1 MFREHKLII
10 SLQPGRTSSQVSR
23 QCQCL
28 SALSSPLIGRQ
39 LQFSASDWSIR
50 SPRSPLIGRKLTNS
64 WPMTCPELSGLGGGI
79 IWLEKAGA
87 GEAIMEMQRHKLMQ
101 QSATRPESCEHWN
114 GEGGEKSKEMQIIF
128 CTALTD
134 FLVSTPFSVS
144 QFSWGSHDLLTLSH
158 YSLSYVQSQQ
168 SHQQLQD
175 LLLLFCWASTVS

>member
-64 WPMTCPELSGLGGGI
+64 WPMTCPELSGLRGGGHN
-79 IWLEKAGA
+79 LAGKGWGGNYGNA
-87 GEAIMEMQRHKLMQ
+87 
-101 QSATRPESCEHWN
+101 ATQANAAKCNETRVLWTLKWWGRREIKRNANNILHSSDRFPCLHT
-114 GEGGEKSKEMQIIF
+114 IL
-128 CTALTD
+128 C
-134 FLVSTPFSVS
+134 FSVLMRLP
-144 QFSWGSHDLLTLSH
+144 WPVD
-158 YSLSYVQSQQ
+158 SLSLLSLICSVPTITPTTSGFA
-168 SHQQLQD
+168 SS
-175 LLLLFCWASTVS
+175 LLLG